1 MLKNSNLNLLILS
14 NLYPAAENPLSL
26 ICQAMSSSANHSEKA
41 PQTRK
46 SPEKRK
52 ASPLCTPDTMST
64 QRVSDLP
71 MGKRSAL
78 ATTSAPIPVAIPAA
92 APAAIPA
99 AAPAPA
105 PVATPAAAPVQHNEA
120 LKNRI
125 AALRKETQGAS
136 LRAARDN
143 TTKALQ
149 CAANAKNAA
158 NNATHA
164 AKLPQNRRAKL
175 LMTPALLM
183 EIAKSAHR
191 AADMSA
197 AAAHECTKI
206 ASGIATSTS
215 QTEAL
220 NMLTRTAEQCYIARS
235 TSDTA
240 IALTNAVRSI
250 LMLNM

>member
-1 MLKNSNLNLLILS
+1 
-14 NLYPAAENPLSL
+14 
-26 ICQAMSSSANHSEKA
+26 MSSSAGHSDKA
-41 PQTRK
+41 PQPRK

-52 ASPLCTPDTMST
+52 APQNIMST
-64 QRVSDLP
+64 QRASDRPL
-71 MGKRSAL
+71 KNRSAL
-78 ATTSAPIPVAIPAA
+78 EYMAEIAAKAAPAPIPVA
-92 APAAIPA
+92 APAPIPV
-99 AAPAPA
+99 AAPAPI
-105 PVATPAAAPVQHNEA
+105 PVAAPAPIPAPIPEPIPVVAPVQHNEA

-149 CAANAKNAA
+149 CAANANNAA
-158 NNATHA
+158 NNATLNA
-164 AKLPQNRRAKL
+164 TQAGKLQRDLREKL
-175 LMTPALLM
+175 LMSPAQLM

-206 ASGIATSTS
+206 ASGIATSKS

-220 NMLTRTAEQCYIARS
+220 NMLTRTAEECYTARS

-240 IALTNAVRSI
+240 IALANSVRLVI
-250 LMLNM
+250 MLNM

>member
-52 ASPLCTPDTMST
+52 APQNIMST